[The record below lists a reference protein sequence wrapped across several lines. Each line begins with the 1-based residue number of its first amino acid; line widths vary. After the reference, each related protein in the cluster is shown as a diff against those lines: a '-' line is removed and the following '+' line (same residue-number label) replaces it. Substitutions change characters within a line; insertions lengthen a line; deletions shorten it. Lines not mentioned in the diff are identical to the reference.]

1 MTDWKYGCYTEDV
14 NEMILDTLHE
24 ETLTAL
30 TEYDLETDD
39 AHSFIAAIGAMYMIT
54 EKIRKKLLTKE
65 EEEEN
70 G

>member
-1 MTDWKYGCYTEDV
+1 
-14 NEMILDTLHE
+14 MILDTLHE

-30 TEYDLETDD
+30 TEYDPETDD